1 MFDKAFLGALIGAAI
16 AMIGVVIGSK
26 TPDYKLAGTVIA
38 AGCLIAFVSFGLLI
52 YQG

>member
-16 AMIGVVIGSK
+16 AMIGVVIGNK
-26 TPDYKLAGTVIA
+26 TPDHKLAGTVIA
-38 AGCLIAFVSFGLLI
+38 AGFLIAVVSLVLMF